1 MVISANRP
9 CIRCW
14 PSILQ
19 EAMLREFC
27 ALCFDFRV
35 NNFALLL
42 DFCSVVLLNRY
53 SNVVGTRS
61 AQSHTSP

>member
-9 CIRCW
+9 CIHCW

-27 ALCFDFRV
+27 ARCFDFRV
-35 NNFALLL
+35 NNFTLLL
-42 DFCSVVLLNRY
+42 YFFSVVLNRY